1 MWQAFKPPLRTTPP
15 CRIGAACL
23 ELPASCP
30 VGIDHPHGN
39 HGLGR
44 DACWSYFITRNE
56 RWVAPGVSSVRMCSR
71 WIGDGPR

>member
-1 MWQAFKPPLRTTPP
+1 MAGFQTTATHNTSKQDRCGMLR
-15 CRIGAACL
+15 IAS
-23 ELPASCP
+23 ELPP
-30 VGIDHPHGN
+30 HP

-44 DACWSYFITRNE
+44 DARWSYFITRNE